1 MKKTIVVLGATGKV
15 GGKIADLL
23 IREGHR
29 VKLIARSGD
38 LEKRFG
44 GTGAELIPGDITD
57 TDMLTAAFQGADS
70 AFILLPP
77 NFTAPDYRAFQR
89 KVGDAAI
96 EAIKRSGIKYVVNL
110 SSAGAQLHE
119 GNGIIAGLA
128 EQEVKLN
135 QLKDVN
141 VLHLRS
147 AYFLDNALLNISLI
161 KNSGIN
167 GTTAATDHQIP
178 MVATS
183 DVAVVAAKALAGLD
197 FQGKVVRPV
206 LGDRNYSFSEIT
218 AIIGSVIGKPDLQL
232 VQFPAGQAKAGMISQ
247 GISENVAED
256 IVNMETSLQNGIM
269 NYQLRTDENSSP
281 TTAEV
286 FVREVFAPAFRNFS
300 A

>member
-23 IREGHR
+23 LNEGHH
-29 VKLIARSGD
+29 VKLIARSED

-44 GTGAELIPGDITD
+44 HTGAELIPGDITD
-57 TDMLTAAFQGADS
+57 VDLLTAAFNGADS

-89 KVGDAAI
+89 EVGDAAI
-96 EAIKRSGIKYVVNL
+96 EAIKRSGIPYVVSL

-119 GNGIIAGLA
+119 GNDLIAGLA

-141 VLHLRS
+141 VMHLRS
-147 AYFLDNALLNISLI
+147 AYFLDNALLNINLI
-161 KNSGIN
+161 KNSGLN
-167 GTTAATDHQIP
+167 GTTADPDHQIP
-178 MVATS
+178 MVATT
-183 DVAVVAAKALAGLD
+183 DVAAVAAKALANLD
-197 FQGKVVRPV
+197 FEGKVIRPV

-218 AIIGSVIGKPDLQL
+218 GILGRSIGRPDLKL
-232 VQFPAGQAKAGMISQ
+232 VQFQVEQAKAGMISQ

-256 IVNMETSLQNGIM
+256 IVNMETSLKNNIM
-269 NYQLRTDENSSP
+269 NYQQRTTENSSP

-286 FVREVFAPAFRNFS
+286 FAKEVFAPAYH
-300 A
+300 AQ

>member
-23 IREGHR
+23 INEGHH
-29 VKLIARSGD
+29 VKLIARSED

-44 GTGAELIPGDITD
+44 HTVAELIPGDITD
-57 TDMLTAAFQGADS
+57 ADLLTAAFKGADS

-96 EAIKRSGIKYVVNL
+96 QAIKRSGIQYVVNL

-119 GNGIIAGLA
+119 GNGLIAGLA

-135 QLKDVN
+135 QLKGVN
-141 VLHLRS
+141 VMHLRS
-147 AYFLDNALLNISLI
+147 AYFLDNALFNINLI

-167 GTTAATDHQIP
+167 GTTADPDHQIP

-183 DVAVVAAKALAGLD
+183 DVAAVAAKALSGLD
-197 FQGKVVRPV
+197 FKGKVVRPV
-206 LGDRNYSFSEIT
+206 LGDRDYSFNELT
-218 AIIGSVIGKPDLQL
+218 GIIGRLIGKPDLQL
-232 VQFPAGQAKAGMISQ
+232 VQFPVEQAKAGMISQ

-256 IVNMETSLQNGIM
+256 IVNMETSLKNGIM
-269 NYQLRTDENSSP
+269 NYQERTTENSSP
-281 TTAEV
+281 TSAETFAKEV
-286 FVREVFAPAFRNFS
+286 FDPAYH
-300 A
+300 AQ